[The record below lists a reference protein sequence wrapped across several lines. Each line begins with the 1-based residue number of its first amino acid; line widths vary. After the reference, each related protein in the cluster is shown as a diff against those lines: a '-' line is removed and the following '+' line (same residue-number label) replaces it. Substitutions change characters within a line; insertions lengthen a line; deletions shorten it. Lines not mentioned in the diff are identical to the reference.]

1 MPTPILQP
9 GEIEAGAPPAPWLK
23 LPEGSAFAN
32 RAARL
37 ESLAPGHAL
46 ADYLRFVAALSL
58 AQHEVYTRMPALT
71 LPRADLLAQRRAHAM
86 PPLDATA
93 QARGTAWRV
102 ALQQIVAAVN
112 DAAPPPAQAAI
123 ARLQSAD
130 DGALEALAATLLRQ
144 DCDDFDRAAAPFV
157 AAALQVQARRL
168 ASQLGAHQVGRLETA
183 SLCPVCGSPP
193 VASTV
198 HVGGEYGLR
207 YLSCALCGSEWNEV
221 RIKCSSCASTKGI
234 AYYGIASGAPAVKA
248 ETCDACHSYLKILYL
263 EKDPAADPVADD
275 LASLALDLL
284 LDEQG
289 YQRSGLNYFLIPGPT

>member
-1 MPTPILQP
+1 MPAPILQP

-23 LPEGSAFAN
+23 LPEGSAFAD
-32 RAARL
+32 RAARM
-37 ESLAPGHAL
+37 ESLAAGHAL
-46 ADYLRFVAALSL
+46 ADYLRFVAALSR
-58 AQHEVYTRMPALT
+58 AQHEAYIRLPAPAL
-71 LPRADLLAQRRAHAM
+71 PPADLLARCRAHAM

-112 DAAPPPAQAAI
+112 DAAPPPSQAAI

-130 DGALEALAATLLRQ
+130 AAALESFAATLLRQ
-144 DCDDFDRAAAPFV
+144 DHDHCDRAAAPFV
-157 AAALQVQARRL
+157 ATALQVQARRL
-168 ASQLGAHQVGRLETA
+168 ASQLGAHQVARLETA

-198 HVGGEYGLR
+198 HVGSEYGLR

-221 RIKCSSCASTKGI
+221 RIKCSSCANTKGI

-289 YQRSGLNYFLIPGPT
+289 YQRSGLNYCLIPGPT